1 MPVINNNNK
10 QANTKNNQIDL
21 ANNRLTL
28 EANSSYDPDSFELIQ
43 NEPVR
48 IILVAKDIY
57 LFKYP
62 TF

>member
-1 MPVINNNNK
+1 MPAINTNNK

-28 EANSSYDPDSFELIQ
+28 EANSSYPDSFELIH

>member
-28 EANSSYDPDSFELIQ
+28 EANSSYPDSFELID
-43 NEPVR
+43 NKPVR